1 MNNEFLNEL
10 RKKTG
15 TGFISEKEP
24 MKQHTTFRVGGPADV
39 LVTPSAEELPEIVA
53 LCQKFGVPYYIVG
66 N

>member
-15 TGFISEKEP
+15 TGFIFEMEP

-39 LVTPSAEELPEIVA
+39 LVTPSAEALPEIVA
-53 LCQKFGVPYYIVG
+53 LCE
-66 N
+66 